1 MISVMVLYPNK
12 PGSRFDLDY
21 YVNRHLPLVRERLA
35 PMGMIAMTYATE
47 AALGA
52 SAGAQTYRLVA
63 DLRFND
69 METTRRALAAH
80 GPETQAD
87 IPNFTDVTPVILIA
101 EVRAG

>member
-21 YVNRHLPLVRERLA
+21 YVNRHLPLVRARLE
-35 PMGMIAMTYATE
+35 PMGMVAMTYAVE
-47 AALGA
+47 AALDV
-52 SAGAQTYRLVA
+52 STDLQPYRLVA
-63 DLRFND
+63 DLRFDD
-69 METTRRALAAH
+69 MDATRRALAAH

-87 IPNFTDVTPVILIA
+87 IPNFTDIAPVIFIG